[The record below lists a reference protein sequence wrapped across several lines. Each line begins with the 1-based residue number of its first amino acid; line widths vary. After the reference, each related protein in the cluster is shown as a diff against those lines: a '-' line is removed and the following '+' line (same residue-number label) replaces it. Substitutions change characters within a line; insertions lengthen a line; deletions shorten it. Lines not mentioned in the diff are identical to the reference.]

1 MLQEVPG
8 FVSREYHDLTWCHI
22 QRLVYHISSP
32 LTRIIFPKI
41 QEKATSFSALGFTRH
56 LDGDLDGAIESY
68 HKALSRKP
76 DDPFA
81 SEMLN
86 RAMRESLEL
95 GPIFIHGND
104 TVSSHSPLIP
114 DVSRFNS
121 RHSMSQSSIEDSN
134 YSLEDSDIDMSM
146 T

>member
-1 MLQEVPG
+1 M
-8 FVSREYHDLTWCHI
+8 
-22 QRLVYHISSP
+22 
-32 LTRIIFPKI
+32 
-41 QEKATSFSALGFTRH
+41 
-56 LDGDLDGAIESY
+56 DGAIESY
-68 HKALSRKP
+68 HQALSRKP

-95 GPIFIHGND
+95 GPIFMNGND
-104 TVSSHSPLIP
+104 TVSSQSPLIP
-114 DVSRFNS
+114 DVSGFNS
-121 RHSMSQSSIEDSN
+121 RQSMSQSSIEDSN